1 MSAETHLAKF
11 GITVQQANNF
21 ISSNIKQPK
30 LIFDAAN
37 IDYFVTIPMLSE
49 ITKYSESEISE
60 YFISAGIANPNS
72 LNNTKK
78 LVNSD
83 LGSLEKL
90 VDFNMKT
97 GILSTASLR
106 EKVQPLI
113 GDPDYYP
120 SYDPFFGPGIPFH
133 TWDGKYDSDEL
144 GIKHLGDI
152 AATTTN
158 LESLFYGTLI
168 NIFSRLDKN
177 EFDQIEPIIDNGS
190 FYQNQALLFNALNSS
205 PSSIDWTDAKL
216 ADLVIN
222 DAARIINDYQTSD
235 LPVGGILDNS
245 ILGLAML

>member
-1 MSAETHLAKF
+1 MSAESHLAKF
-11 GITVQQANNF
+11 GVTIQQAKDF
-21 ISSNIKQPK
+21 IDLNIKQPE

-60 YFISAGIANPNS
+60 YFISAGIANPNR

-90 VDFNMKT
+90 VDFDTKI
-97 GILSTASLR
+97 GILSIASLR

-113 GDPDYYP
+113 GDPDFYP
-120 SYDPFFGPGIPFH
+120 SYDPFFGPGAAFEI
-133 TWDGKYDSDEL
+133 WDGKYDSDEL
-144 GIKHLGDI
+144 GVKHLGEI
-152 AATTTN
+152 AATTEN

-168 NIFSRLDKN
+168 NVFSRLDKN

-190 FYQNQALLFNALNSS
+190 FYENQALLLNALDSS
-205 PSSIDWTDAKL
+205 PSSIVWTDAEL
-216 ADLVIN
+216 ADLVIH
-222 DAARIINDYQTSD
+222 DAARIINDYQSSN